1 MGMNQS
7 DIESVAFAEADR
19 LRWRY
24 WLVPALVAVDMLM
37 VWLTVQG
44 SSAAYHALA
53 YGHFGDL
60 RLTSE
65 LSAFLAIIFLFT
77 NVLQGRYRVANYLT
91 PQGQIADA
99 FKVWSIAL
107 IAFLAFAFM
116 AKVIDNYSRAVVLIS
131 YLAGIPVIALAR
143 RKLAQ
148 SVANASRAGRIA
160 IERVLIVGRENDV
173 LGFVSRHR
181 PWNVGFVIV
190 DAAFLDIPDT
200 DHPDEASAALQ
211 LRLEDAKARV
221 RRLRPDS
228 VFIAAPWSEKAL
240 IERCAEAFMSVP
252 AAIHLAPEEI
262 MDRFRQPRIS
272 RIGGLS
278 SLQLTRAALSPV
290 EVMVKRVFD
299 IVVSGTALILLA
311 PVLALIAVALRLEG
325 RGPVF
330 FTQRRYGFNQNMFRI
345 FKFRTMTTAE
355 DGAEVRQAQRNDP
368 RVTRVGRFLRRYNL
382 DELPQLLNVLSGDM
396 SLVGPRP
403 HALVHDDEFEEKIA
417 LYARRHNVKP
427 GITGWAQVNG
437 LRGPTETDDKMRR
450 RVDHDL
456 WYIDNWSLGL
466 DVLIVLRTLFS
477 ASAYRN
483 AF

>member
-1 MGMNQS
+1 MGMNHF
-7 DIESVAFAEADR
+7 ETEALVSAGSGR
-19 LRWRY
+19 VRWRY
-24 WLVPALVAVDMLM
+24 WLVPALAAVDMLM

-44 SSAAYHALA
+44 SSALYHAAA
-53 YGHFGDL
+53 YGHLGNI

-77 NVLQGRYRVANYLT
+77 NVLQGRYRIANYLT
-91 PQGQIADA
+91 PQGQALDA
-99 FKVWSIAL
+99 FKMWSIAL

-143 RKLAQ
+143 RWLAQ
-148 SVANASRAGRIA
+148 SVASASRAGRIA
-160 IERVLIVGRENDV
+160 TERVLIVGRENDV

-190 DAAFLDIPDT
+190 DAAFLDVPPAA
-200 DHPDEASAALQ
+200 HPDEAVAMLK
-211 LRLEDAKARV
+211 LRLEDAKMRV

-228 VFIAAPWSEKAL
+228 VYIAAPWSEKAL
-240 IERCAEAFMSVP
+240 IEHCAQAFMSVP

-262 MDRFRQPRIS
+262 MDRFQKPRIT

-278 SLQLTRAALSPV
+278 SLQLTRAALSPF
-290 EVMVKRVFD
+290 EVLVKRGFD
-299 IVVSGTALILLA
+299 LIVAALALVLLA
-311 PVLALIAVALRLEG
+311 PAFALVALALRIEG
-325 RGPVF
+325 AGPVF

-345 FKFRTMTTAE
+345 YKFRTMTASE
-355 DGAEVRQAQRNDP
+355 DGHVVTQARRNDP

-382 DELPQLLNVLSGDM
+382 DELPQLINVLSGDM

-403 HALVHDDEFEEKIA
+403 HAVVHDDEFEEKIA

-466 DVLIVLRTLFS
+466 DVLILLRTLFS

>member
-1 MGMNQS
+1 MGMNQFEIDS
-7 DIESVAFAEADR
+7 MVSAGANRVR
-19 LRWRY
+19 GRY
-24 WLVPALVAVDMLM
+24 WLVPALAAVDMLM

-44 SSAAYHALA
+44 SSALYHSAA
-53 YGHFGDL
+53 YGHFGDF

-77 NVLQGRYRVANYLT
+77 NVLQGRYRIANYLT

-116 AKVIDNYSRAVVLIS
+116 AKAIDNYSRAVVLIS

-148 SVANASRAGRIA
+148 AVSTASRAGRIA
-160 IERVLIVGRENDV
+160 TERVLIVGRENDV

-190 DAAFLDIPDT
+190 DAAYLDIPGT
-200 DHPDEASAALQ
+200 DHPDQAEAALQ
-211 LRLEDAKARV
+211 LRLDDAKTRV

-228 VFIAAPWSEKAL
+228 VFIAAPWSERAL

-262 MDRFRQPRIS
+262 MDRFQKPRIT

-290 EVMVKRVFD
+290 EVLVKRAFD
-299 IVVSGTALILLA
+299 LVVATLGLVLLA
-311 PVLALIAVALRLEG
+311 PVFLLIALAVRLEG
-325 RGPVF
+325 QGPVF

-345 FKFRTMTTAE
+345 YKFRTMTTSE
-355 DGAEVRQAQRNDP
+355 DGPIVTQARKNDP

-403 HALVHDDEFEEKIA
+403 HAVVHDDEFEEKIS

-466 DVLIVLRTLFS
+466 DVLILMRTLFS